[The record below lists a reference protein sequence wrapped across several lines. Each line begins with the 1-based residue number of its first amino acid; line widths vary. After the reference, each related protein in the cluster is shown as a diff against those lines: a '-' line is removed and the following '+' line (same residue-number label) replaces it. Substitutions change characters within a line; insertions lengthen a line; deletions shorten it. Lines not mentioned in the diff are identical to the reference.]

1 MKKSINAYFCKE
13 IDSKEKIKAIKNA
26 GYDEFFVGI
35 YKEKETLSWKD
46 QIEYGTKLG
55 LRCSMIHC
63 YYKEHNLNNFWL
75 NNSLGEEVTNSYLK
89 QLEDCHEYTKNFV
102 VHLNGSKES
111 VVSEIGLERI
121 KKLLKVCEKYD
132 VNLCIENLYSEIEIP
147 YIFENIHHRNLKIC
161 LDYGHRNFLT
171 PDFDIMKEYG
181 KFVSVL
187 HIHDN
192 YGKTDEHL
200 PIYKGNIDWNYVAA
214 GLRDKIDIV
223 LSSEIKLKQPEMYKD
238 ILKENLKGLNFL
250 EKLILNSEKDN
261 DFKREKIQKI

>member
-111 VVSEIGLERI
+111 VVSDIGLERI

-171 PDFDIMKEYG
+171 PNFDIMKEYG

-192 YGKTDEHL
+192 YGETDEHL

-250 EKLILNSEKDN
+250 EKLILNSEKVN
-261 DFKREKIQKI
+261 DFKREKI